1 MHELVGLSVQVM
13 CGIVNEL
20 ICNRIFEVSIAVCC
34 LPHSLSLSLSIY
46 IYMYTFI
53 YIYIYIYI
61 TSFNSFKLV
70 VWV

>member
-20 ICNRIFEVSIAVCC
+20 ICNRIFEVSIAVCF
-34 LPHSLSLSLSIY
+34 LPHSLY

-53 YIYIYIYI
+53 YIYIYIYM